1 MRLISKTFVF
11 NKSDEDKELIFI
23 DNVKILRFNY
33 LNKTEIVQYRFDNCL
48 SDQPE
53 LMVFDDN
60 QKICIVASVDDAL
73 WVNL

>member
-11 NKSDEDKELIFI
+11 NKNDEDKELVFI

-48 SDQPE
+48 SD
-53 LMVFDDN
+53 
-60 QKICIVASVDDAL
+60 
-73 WVNL
+73 

>member
-60 QKICIVASVDDAL
+60 
-73 WVNL
+73 